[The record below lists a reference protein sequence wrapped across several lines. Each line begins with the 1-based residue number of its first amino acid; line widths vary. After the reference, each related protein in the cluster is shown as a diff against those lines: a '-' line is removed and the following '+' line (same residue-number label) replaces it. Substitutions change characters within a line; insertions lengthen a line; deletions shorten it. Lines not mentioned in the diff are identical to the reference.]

1 MAANHQRSQSR
12 LRDMGTD
19 NRRLFDD
26 RVAQNGENQYQDK
39 SPLTWVKVTRNYLI
53 SRCRE
58 ADSLL
63 KWAISQGKNKI
74 TIDMVLDL
82 RGSGWEGAAMTDL
95 DPLAFSEQLWGF
107 MNLQIRA
114 DPMGPA
120 KLGRQKFENVDALN
134 GLEAW
139 RRMVSL

>member
-1 MAANHQRSQSR
+1 
-12 LRDMGTD
+12 MGSD

-26 RVAQNGENQYQDK
+26 RLAQSDANQYQDK

-63 KWAISQGKNKI
+63 KWAIARGKNKI
-74 TIDMVLDL
+74 TINMVIDL
-82 RGSGWEGAAMTDL
+82 RSAGWEGAAMTDL

-120 KLGRQKFENVDALN
+120 KLGRQKFENVEALN
-134 GLEAW
+134 G
-139 RRMVSL
+139 